1 MEFLNFAVLLV
12 VFVLCVSSE
21 RSLISTPF
29 FMTGYTNGFRRG
41 LQMRR
46 RAT

>member
-21 RSLISTPF
+21 SSQILTPF
-29 FMTGYTNGFRRG
+29 PMVGYTDGSRRG